1 MMATKQKTTEGE
13 STTTATTSSPSS
25 TLLGAAPSQESVTD
39 LRNQLASM
47 STNTSNPQAQ
57 DQSQATGDTMAK
69 KKNVVAAGGKNALLA
84 RVQAAQKRAKLQQE
98 RQKLLEKRKA
108 IEEEERLLRELENEI
123 EGVDNED
130 DDVKVASTTT
140 KNVSTDFPPPSFDT
154 FTRTTETTPTPTAP
168 PVDFLSDD
176 TTKPLEPP
184 PPPSFQQFE
193 QTQTPQEN
201 NITTNITN
209 DNEAL
214 DDFAALDENGNPLS
228 EEQRLAMMQ
237 EQERIMKQIQ
247 EEHAANQAAI
257 LAAQEEDRRVNAA
270 AGAATDTSTN
280 NHTNDNTDDNTS
292 NIDIDAETTAETAQ
306 PTPSSQIQ
314 TVQIAPNKRVA
325 LHGQDRTRKAISD
338 GTAVLV
344 TCISCQNWMQVTPS
358 ATLMFCPICG
368 SVSPVEH
375 QSSVMTK
382 EEAIRLSQ
390 DRRMAERLQNEEW
403 KQGNN
408 DEEDGD
414 GAKDSGSG
422 EEDGILASLE
432 KRFRTSIFGG
442 AAASGAETGVVSQAH
457 ARKPPPSSSS
467 TSNNGWGSY
476 LSSLVVGGTEDDED
490 EDSKPRSAEIKVT
503 QGPIPEPRP
512 LSSFSRNELELQEEE
527 AGGDAHFGDERS
539 SLLPAGRVADQKPLF
554 SCVMDTVS
562 NLVGTGAEGSE
573 ALPSEVH
580 GIDSTGLLASVDG
593 ESSNS
598 ANANDGRGNYL
609 PVV

>member
-1 MMATKQKTTEGE
+1 M
-13 STTTATTSSPSS
+13 
-25 TLLGAAPSQESVTD
+25 
-39 LRNQLASM
+39 
-47 STNTSNPQAQ
+47 
-57 DQSQATGDTMAK
+57 
-69 KKNVVAAGGKNALLA
+69 
-84 RVQAAQKRAKLQQE
+84 
-98 RQKLLEKRKA
+98 
-108 IEEEERLLRELENEI
+108 RELENEI

-130 DDVKVASTTT
+130 EDVKVASTTT
-140 KNVSTDFPPPSFDT
+140 TKNVSNDSPPPSFDT

-176 TTKPLEPP
+176 TTKPLQPP

-193 QTQTPQEN
+193 QTQTPQQN
-201 NITTNITN
+201 NITTNNTN

-214 DDFAALDENGNPLS
+214 DDFAALDENGNPMS

-270 AGAATDTSTN
+270 AAATDTSTN
-280 NHTNDNTDDNTS
+280 NHTNENTDNNTS

-403 KQGNN
+403 KQGND

-414 GAKDSGSG
+414 EAKDSGSG

-442 AAASGAETGVVSQAH
+442 AAAASGAETGVVSQAH
-457 ARKPPPSSSS
+457 ARKPPPSSS
-467 TSNNGWGSY
+467 TTNNGWGSY
-476 LSSLVVGGTEDDED
+476 LSSLVVGGTEDYED

-512 LSSFSRNELELQEEE
+512 LSSFSRNELELQEEGE
-527 AGGDAHFGDERS
+527 EGGEVHFGDERS

-593 ESSNS
+593 ENSNS
-598 ANANDGRGNYL
+598 ASANDGRGNYL